1 MKTTYFSKYLTDFMT
16 KYLTSE
22 RGMRSNTISS
32 YRDTFLLLIG
42 WIEKVKQLKIEKL
55 TLGNINREMI
65 IDFLDWLQS
74 ERKNSDSTRNLRLA
88 AIRTFYKYLKYI
100 DIDHLYETQRI
111 LSIKNKKSFKES
123 IDYLSEA
130 QIKLLFAQI
139 DTNTNAGRRDLTL
152 LSLMYDSAARVQ
164 EVVDLTPAMFRL
176 DTNPIVKIIGKG
188 NKARLVPLLKSQV
201 HNLKNYIKD
210 NKLDDPSKN
219 CAPLFFNRRG
229 EKFTPKGVNYILK
242 KYYRMSKAGGELSP
256 TDQISCHW
264 LRHSRAMHLL
274 AQGMNIVYI
283 RDILG
288 HSSVLTTEIYAKADS
303 SQKRAALEKSYSNL
317 NPNSEAA
324 WIKNDGLISWL
335 KKF

>member
-111 LSIKNKKSFKES
+111 
-123 IDYLSEA
+123 
-130 QIKLLFAQI
+130 
-139 DTNTNAGRRDLTL
+139 
-152 LSLMYDSAARVQ
+152 
-164 EVVDLTPAMFRL
+164 
-176 DTNPIVKIIGKG
+176 
-188 NKARLVPLLKSQV
+188 
-201 HNLKNYIKD
+201 
-210 NKLDDPSKN
+210 
-219 CAPLFFNRRG
+219 
-229 EKFTPKGVNYILK
+229 
-242 KYYRMSKAGGELSP
+242 
-256 TDQISCHW
+256 
-264 LRHSRAMHLL
+264 
-274 AQGMNIVYI
+274 
-283 RDILG
+283 
-288 HSSVLTTEIYAKADS
+288 
-303 SQKRAALEKSYSNL
+303 
-317 NPNSEAA
+317 
-324 WIKNDGLISWL
+324 
-335 KKF
+335 